1 MTTTSE
7 ALPMDKVEMNKV
19 EMNKPER
26 SEAQRRN
33 LEEERDFLLSSLRD
47 LERERAAGDV
57 DDHDYVEL
65 KSSYTARAAEIIR
78 ILDTPESVDESADES
93 ADVVAVRTSRRGRGR
108 RIMGSLVV
116 LGFAIGLGV
125 FVAHQSGQRLPG
137 QTASGGGADS
147 TAKKLAQ
154 ARQLNFN
161 DPIAA
166 INLYSDVLKVDPD
179 NVEALTYRSWLLALT
194 ARDAEQSV
202 RDAAVQ
208 TAILGLGRATLIDST
223 YPDAHCFLGIVSFR
237 FANDVATAKDELAK
251 CEAANP
257 PAQVKGF
264 VDSVVAEVN
273 KAAAAG

>member
-1 MTTTSE
+1 MLDD
-7 ALPMDKVEMNKV
+7 A
-19 EMNKPER
+19 
-26 SEAQRRN
+26 ARRN

-47 LERERAAGDV
+47 LERERAVGDV
-57 DDHDYVEL
+57 DDHDYAEL
-65 KSSYTARAAEIIR
+65 KSSYTARAADIIR
-78 ILDTPESVDESADES
+78 SLERTEAPAETGAPSGSRGKRIVGALV
-93 ADVVAVRTSRRGRGR
+93 VVALAV
-108 RIMGSLVV
+108 
-116 LGFAIGLGV
+116 GLGV
-125 FVAHQSGQRLPG
+125 FVARQSGQRLPG

-208 TAILGLGRATLIDST
+208 TAILGLGRATLIDDT

-237 FANDVATAKDELAK
+237 FANDIATAKDELAK

-264 VDSVVAEVN
+264 VDAVVAEVN
-273 KAAAAG
+273 KADAAG